1 MNENTSKLSMDLEKH
16 QNNFQMLQTLSIME
30 LPSLQSKL
38 IEKWFKNEVDIIKIK
53 KGIFAF

>member
-1 MNENTSKLSMDLEKH
+1 
-16 QNNFQMLQTLSIME
+16 ME
-30 LPSLQSKL
+30 LPSLQTKL